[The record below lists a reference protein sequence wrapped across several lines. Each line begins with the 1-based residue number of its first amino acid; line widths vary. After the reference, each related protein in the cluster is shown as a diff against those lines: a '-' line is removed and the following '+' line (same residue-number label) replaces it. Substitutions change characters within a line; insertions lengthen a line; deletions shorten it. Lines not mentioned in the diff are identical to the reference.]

1 MDVLD
6 HLCVVLKS
14 LAINTF
20 SVSTD
25 DCNTNKCV
33 FDLLKKLD
41 NCSKLFWKVG
51 ALVEDS
57 GECFVPFKRDDESA
71 AEDADIEPD
80 VGSDG
85 HISDQ
90 LTDESIKYMDLT
102 FLNEVIQSELSN
114 AIIEIIPQ

>member
-6 HLCVVLKS
+6 HLCAVLKS
-14 LAINTF
+14 LAIQTF
-20 SVSTD
+20 SISTND
-25 DCNTNKCV
+25 SNTNKCV

-57 GECFVPFKRDDESA
+57 GECFVPFKRDEESA
-71 AEDADIEPD
+71 ADDADGEQEMD
-80 VGSDG
+80 GQHGSDQ
-85 HISDQ
+85 S
-90 LTDESIKYMDLT
+90 TDRSIKYMDLT